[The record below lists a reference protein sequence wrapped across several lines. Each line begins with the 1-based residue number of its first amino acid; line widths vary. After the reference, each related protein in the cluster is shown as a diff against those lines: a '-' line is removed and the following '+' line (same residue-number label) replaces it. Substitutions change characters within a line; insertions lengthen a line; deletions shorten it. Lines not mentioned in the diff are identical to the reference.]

1 MLLVSKTR
9 LSQRWPSQNRPC
21 FSMSLH
27 WKYAWIKQWLTHT
40 FCLQGYYA
48 NESEPYRRRSRSS
61 GGSGFALESAH
72 LFSRMLQ
79 SGDSGLPRGLYCH
92 NKSVSIYSDWLFM
105 TSKDLAGERY
115 TLTFLFI
122 VVNGWDLEF
131 CTFELLWH
139 LIAFNFVWLIL

>member
-40 FCLQGYYA
+40 FCLQGYFA
-48 NESEPYRRRSRSS
+48 NESEPYRRHSRSS
-61 GGSGFALESAH
+61 GGSGFTLESAH

-92 NKSVSIYSDWLFM
+92 NNVSLYSDWLFM
-105 TSKDLAGERY
+105 TSRGLAGERY
-115 TLTFLFI
+115 TLTFLFLFI
-122 VVNGWDLEF
+122 TVNGWEF
-131 CTFELLWH
+131 EFEFLWH
-139 LIAFNFVWLIL
+139 LIAFNFVWLIW